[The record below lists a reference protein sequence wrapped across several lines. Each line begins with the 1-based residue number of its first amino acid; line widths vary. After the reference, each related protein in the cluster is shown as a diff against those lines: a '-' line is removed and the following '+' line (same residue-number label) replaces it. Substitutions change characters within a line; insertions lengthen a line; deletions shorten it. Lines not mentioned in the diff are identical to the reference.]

1 MPNAAPHFHRA
12 RTLQRGSAMGSARVY
27 NNKKWS
33 PMPRPS
39 NNTPRA
45 NILKMLSKYTTGY
58 TMNTPNKNN
67 TRARVVNNNR
77 APKKNGLLKRL
88 ANQARLGRN
97 KVMSVVKRG
106 RNKVVGAYKWYK
118 GVGQRQNLAAYR
130 HSHGI
135 AQRMY

>member
-1 MPNAAPHFHRA
+1 MGRPNN
-12 RTLQRGSAMGSARVY
+12 RTPLI
-27 NNKKWS
+27 NKKWS

-77 APKKNGLLKRL
+77 KKNGLLKRL
-88 ANQARLGRN
+88 ANKARLGRN
-97 KVMSVVKRG
+97 RVMSVVKRG

>member
-1 MPNAAPHFHRA
+1 
-12 RTLQRGSAMGSARVY
+12 MGSARVY
-27 NNKKWS
+27 RPNNKKWS
-33 PMPRPS
+33 PMPRP
-39 NNTPRA
+39 NKNTPRE

-58 TMNTPNKNN
+58 TMNMPNKNN
-67 TRARVVNNNR
+67 TRARV
-77 APKKNGLLKRL
+77 APKNGLLKRM
-88 ANQARLGRN
+88 ANKARLGRN
-97 KVMSVVKRG
+97 KVVAVVKRG